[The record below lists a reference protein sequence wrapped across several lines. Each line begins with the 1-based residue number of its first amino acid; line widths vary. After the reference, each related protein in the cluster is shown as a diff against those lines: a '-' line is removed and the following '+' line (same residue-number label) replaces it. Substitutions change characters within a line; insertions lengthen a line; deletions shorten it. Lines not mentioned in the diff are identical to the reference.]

1 MTKVNADKLRSR
13 QDLEIARQLMETKAV
28 KRINETIEKRE
39 EKGPMGTRRRLLA
52 TSVRI
57 SRNMAPWLHEMAD
70 DCIAKLGVEI
80 PLELYVYSSPT
91 FNAACVKPEDGR
103 LFIMFSSS
111 LLEAFEGSELRFVL
125 GHELGHYLYGHHD
138 IPIGYLLKG
147 QANPGPKLALQ
158 LTTWSR
164 YAEISADRAGA
175 HCAQDPIGVARSL
188 FKLASGLSGKL
199 VQFNIEEFMQQVD
212 EMQVE
217 DATPGQGAP
226 AEDWFMTHPFSPL
239 RVKALKLFD
248 NSELAIRDGEKTAA
262 PEKSP
267 VKSPVKSIDELEA
280 GVQVLMT
287 MMEPS
292 YLEGRTDIAENMRR
306 LLFAGAIAVA
316 NANGDITDNEIAV
329 FEKFFGPRTF
339 STDLDI
345 DKLIDGLPSRIAQV
359 QSTTTVAQRMQI
371 IRDLCTVARA
381 DKVVKA
387 DEIRVIESI
396 AKQLEVPEHFVAQA
410 VELEIEL
417 D

>member
-1 MTKVNADKLRSR
+1 MKKIDADKLRSQ
-13 QDLEIARQLMETKAV
+13 QDLEIAGQLMQTKPV
-28 KRINETIEKRE
+28 RRINEMIEKRE
-39 EKGPMGTRRRLLA
+39 EQGPMGTRRRLLA
-52 TSVRI
+52 TAVRI

-70 DCIAKLGVEI
+70 DCIARLGVEI

-91 FNAACVKPEDGR
+91 FNAACVKPEEGR

-175 HCAQDPIGVARSL
+175 HCAQDSIGVARSL

-212 EMQVE
+212 EMQLE
-217 DATPGQGAP
+217 DAAPGQGAP

-239 RVKALKLFD
+239 RVRALKLFD
-248 NSELAIRDGEKTAA
+248 HSELAVEGGKT
-262 PEKSP
+262 
-267 VKSPVKSIDELEA
+267 VDELEA

-292 YLEGRTDIAENMRR
+292 YLEGRTDTAESMRR
-306 LLFAGAIAVA
+306 LLFSGAIAVA
-316 NANGDITDNEIAV
+316 NANGDITDSEIAV
-329 FEKFFGPRTF
+329 FEKFFGERTF

-345 DKLIDGLPSRIAQV
+345 DRLIDGLPARATQV
-359 QSTTTVAQRMQI
+359 QASTTVAQRMQI

-381 DKVVKA
+381 DKDVRPEEV
-387 DEIRVIESI
+387 RVIEEI
-396 AKQLEVPEHFVAQA
+396 AKQLEVPEHFVSQA
-410 VELEIEL
+410 LEL
-417 D
+417 DIDLD

>member
-1 MTKVNADKLRSR
+1 MAKMNADNLRSK
-13 QDLEIARQLMETKAV
+13 QDVEISRQLMETKAV
-28 KRINETIEKRE
+28 KRINEAIEKRE

-70 DCIAKLGVEI
+70 DCIAKLGVDI

-91 FNAACVKPEDGR
+91 FNAACVKPEDGK

-175 HCAQDPIGVARSL
+175 HCAQDSIGVARSL

-212 EMQVE
+212 EMQIE
-217 DATPGQGAP
+217 DAEPGQGAP

-239 RVKALKLFD
+239 RVRALKLFD
-248 NSELAIRDGEKTAA
+248 NSVLAVKGG
-262 PEKSP
+262 KS
-267 VKSPVKSIDELEA
+267 VDELEA

-292 YLEGRTDIAENMRR
+292 YLEGRTDTAENMRR

-316 NANGDITDNEIAV
+316 NANNTITELEIAV

-345 DKLIDGLPSRIAQV
+345 DQLIASLPARVSPV
-359 QSTTTVAQRMQI
+359 LSNTTLAQRMQI

-381 DKVVKA
+381 DKVVKPE
-387 DEIRVIESI
+387 EIKVIESI
-396 AKQLEVPEHFVAQA
+396 AAQLEVPEHFVSQA

>member
-1 MTKVNADKLRSR
+1 MNADELRSR
-13 QDLEIARQLMETKAV
+13 QDREIADRLMSVADV
-28 KRINETIEKRE
+28 KKINDAIEKRE

-52 TSVRI
+52 TSVRL

-70 DCIAKLGVEI
+70 DCIEKLGVKI
-80 PLELYVYSSPT
+80 PLELYVYSSPSY
-91 FNAACVKPEDGR
+91 NAACVKPEDGR

-138 IPIGYLLKG
+138 IPIGYLLNGK
-147 QANPGPKLALQ
+147 ARPSPKLALQ

-199 VQFNIEEFMQQVD
+199 VQFNIDEFMQQVD

-217 DATPGQGAP
+217 DAAPGQGAP

-239 RVKALKLFD
+239 RVRALKLYD
-248 NSELAIRDGEKTAA
+248 ASKLAIENGT
-262 PEKSP
+262 
-267 VKSPVKSIDELEA
+267 SIDELEA

-292 YLEGRTDIAENMRR
+292 YLEGRTDSSETMRR
-306 LLFAGAIAVA
+306 LLFASAITVA
-316 NANGDITDNEIAV
+316 NASDGISEREIAV
-329 FEKFFGPRTF
+329 FEKFFGERSF
-339 STDLDI
+339 SEDLSI
-345 DKLIDGLPSRIAQV
+345 EKLAATLPDRINQTKAV
-359 QSTTTVAQRMQI
+359 TTVAQRMQV
-371 IRDLCTVARA
+371 IRDLCTIARA
-381 DKVVKA
+381 DNKVEAAELKA
-387 DEIRVIESI
+387 IEDI
-396 AKQLEVPEHFVAQA
+396 AARLDVPVHFASQALAMTAQL
-410 VELEIEL
+410 

>member
-1 MTKVNADKLRSR
+1 MAKMNADNLRSK
-13 QDLEIARQLMETKAV
+13 QDVEISRQLMETKAV
-28 KRINETIEKRE
+28 KRINEAIEKRE

-70 DCIAKLGVEI
+70 DCIAKLGVDI

-91 FNAACVKPEDGR
+91 FNAACVKPEDGK

-212 EMQVE
+212 EMQIE
-217 DATPGQGAP
+217 DAEPGQGAP

-239 RVKALKLFD
+239 RVRALKLFD
-248 NSELAIRDGEKTAA
+248 NSELAVKGG
-262 PEKSP
+262 KS
-267 VKSPVKSIDELEA
+267 VDELEA

-292 YLEGRTDIAENMRR
+292 YLEGRTDTAENMRR

-316 NANGDITDNEIAV
+316 NANNTITELEIAV

-345 DKLIDGLPSRIAQV
+345 DQIIASLPSRISPVLAN
-359 QSTTTVAQRMQI
+359 TTIAQRMQI

-381 DKVVKA
+381 DKVVKPE
-387 DEIRVIESI
+387 EIKVIESI
-396 AKQLEVPEHFVAQA
+396 AAQLEVPEHFVSQA

>member
-1 MTKVNADKLRSR
+1 MVKMNADNLRSK
-13 QDLEIARQLMETKAV
+13 QDVEISRQLMETKAV
-28 KRINETIEKRE
+28 KRINEAIEKRE

-70 DCIAKLGVEI
+70 DCIAKLGVDI

-91 FNAACVKPEDGR
+91 FNAACVKPEDGK

-111 LLEAFEGSELRFVL
+111 LLEAFEGAELRFVL

-175 HCAQDPIGVARSL
+175 HCAQDSIGVARSL

-212 EMQVE
+212 EMQIE
-217 DATPGQGAP
+217 DAEPGQGAP

-239 RVKALKLFD
+239 RVRALKLFD
-248 NSELAIRDGEKTAA
+248 NSVLAVKGG
-262 PEKSP
+262 KS
-267 VKSPVKSIDELEA
+267 VDELEA

-292 YLEGRTDIAENMRR
+292 YLEGRTDTAENMRR

-316 NANGDITDNEIAV
+316 NANDTITELEIAV

-345 DKLIDGLPSRIAQV
+345 DQLIASLPARVSPV
-359 QSTTTVAQRMQI
+359 LSNTTLAQRMQI

-381 DKVVKA
+381 DKVVKPE
-387 DEIRVIESI
+387 EIKVIESI
-396 AKQLEVPEHFVAQA
+396 AAQLEVPEHFVSQA